1 MAMTIET
8 FYEAV
13 GRLLSRQRVRELG
26 HFLESAG
33 VTILPEAFAG
43 FVGVSCFL
51 LTVLVTLLSV
61 QILQLRVYFTR
72 AANMMVDPASAA
84 RDPLVALLVFIAS
97 FVVVNTVIL
106 LLLYV
111 ILILRADSR
120 RRYVETI
127 LPDFLGLAAANVR
140 SGMSIDQA
148 LWYAAKP
155 EFGVFSREVELVAKR
170 TFGGESF
177 NQALDKLSVRFNS
190 KSVRRAVSLIKQGLA
205 SGGEMAEILER
216 TAEDSRQMQT
226 LSKEISASL
235 LMYIIF
241 ILFAAAIGTPFLFGV
256 SNKLIGILTTVF
268 TQLPDLSDM
277 PRQSS
282 IGLIKPTKPTVTPE
296 DFLIF
301 TIAVTI
307 LTSTSASVIIGVI
320 QTGAKKN
327 GVKYIP
333 FLVVFT
339 LVVFLVVSALL
350 DLFFSGMAGMTSG

>member
-1 MAMTIET
+1 MTIET
-8 FYEAV
+8 FYEAI

-43 FVGVSCFL
+43 FVAVSCFL
-51 LTVLVTLLSV
+51 LTLLTTLVILLFAPGMM
-61 QILQLRVYFTR
+61 RYFTPG
-72 AANMMVDPASAA
+72 ALF
-84 RDPLVALLVFIAS
+84 LVPGADGNTLGIVAGLLLLIAS
-97 FVVVNTVIL
+97 FVFVDVVVL
-106 LLLYV
+106 LLVYV
-111 ILILRADSR
+111 VLILRADSR
-120 RRYVETI
+120 RRYVEVI
-127 LPDFLGLAAANVR
+127 LPDFLALAAANVR

-226 LSKEISASL
+226 LNKEISTSL
-235 LMYIIF
+235 LMYVIF

-268 TQLPDLSDM
+268 NKLPDMTNM
-277 PRQSS
+277 PSVSS
-282 IGLIKPTKPTVTPE
+282 VSLIKPTKPSVTPE

-301 TIAVTI
+301 TIGVTI
-307 LTSTSASVIIGVI
+307 LTSTSASIIIGVI

-339 LVVFLVVSALL
+339 LIVFLLISALL
-350 DLFFSGMAGMTSG
+350 DTFFAGMAGMQA